1 MLKLKVLVIGIVL
14 FGSMLFGAKPANAAY
29 VDGCTRGVCI
39 GVWTGGKNHSNRT
52 QWVDEIYVMPNTHSY
67 KVEAWADGYYGA
79 AYNTGSRTF
88 VIRRWVRN
96 GTYVC
101 GAATFYNGGPRYVA
115 CIAIRV

>member
-1 MLKLKVLVIGIVL
+1 MLKLKILVVAIVL
-14 FGSMLFGAKPANAAY
+14 SGAMLITATPANAAY

-39 GVWTGGKNHSNRT
+39 GVSTGGKNYSNRT
-52 QWVDEIYVMPNTHSY
+52 QWVDYIYVMPNTTSY

-79 AYNTGSRTF
+79 AYNSGSRTF
-88 VIRRWVRN
+88 VINRWVRN

-101 GAATFYNGGPRYVA
+101 GAATHYNGGPRYVA